1 MNNLFICTF
10 YLDEKKELENY
21 FKFVQQVKMND
32 KILYIFLFDNK
43 MYSKFNKKDKV
54 FIMNRLFF

>member
-1 MNNLFICTF
+1 MFICTF
-10 YLDEKKELENY
+10 DRNVCKELDKN
-21 FKFVQQVKMND
+21 FKFLHSRLVNNKMMFV
-32 KILYIFLFDNK
+32 YVFDNK

>member
-1 MNNLFICTF
+1 MFICTF
-10 YLDEKKELENY
+10 DRNVCKELDKS
-21 FKFVQQVKMND
+21 FKFLNYRLVNNKMMFV
-32 KILYIFLFDNK
+32 YVFDNK